1 MNSQQYTGLQ
11 AAMPQGSGARV
22 QVQGG
27 EGTTFDVTS
36 AVKGIQ
42 QLGGV
47 VAKHIQ
53 STQDAN
59 RQIDFTLMQS
69 QNAIK
74 DKEAQQV
81 LATLDPETR
90 KVTLPDGTQQD
101 HNAYVDTYSQAKN
114 QTVNDFRSKYNY
126 GHYSNDK
133 IDVATRSVLETSSDE
148 NTFIKQQN
156 ELQIAE
162 GRLVNSLN
170 LLANETGKS
179 VTFKAGYDAAK
190 SAIDSSPS
198 PKKEKDQLLS
208 QYVQK
213 SATLMVSQRS
223 IKDTKAL
230 EDRTNKYGANPEKF
244 NEETLKYLQSPER
257 LQYTQ
262 DINDALLYLQENPV
276 LVSAASKTQQD
287 FNVSTLQEVIKATSD
302 VKVGQAAY
310 QASLNAAAIQN
321 ASTVND
327 VAISNP
333 DSLIITSALQGLK
346 SVLNNPMSSKEDK
359 FKAKEAEKGLLESQ
373 ALGRKALKVGF
384 LNLPLEDIRS
394 AENYRAVAS
403 TQEAIKKQQVAAA
416 EKAAKDAEK
425 QQDKLARL
433 FTPTPTM
440 TNKTRAELEAQGVP
454 VEVWEQMSGGIRWT
468 DTELYQQV
476 TINGLTS
483 TAKQY
488 AYGTPQFET
497 VMKAYDSIHNFTKN
511 ESMSL
516 TQLATT
522 SNEAISMREAYA
534 LQSELLKNNKGYND
548 LKYGIVQQISADSR
562 GLSAM
567 GLNLPTLVD
576 FATAL
581 VMEEKHLDGLSF
593 GYDKNKGTTNLKQL
607 GVDVTAKVKELG
619 SNYKNKTLLS
629 LDAKNYVAKNL
640 SQYYMLPPAIK
651 GVLIP
656 QDYLYSDKA
665 KQNAPV
671 IATINAIGKTISSYG
686 LPPLTI
692 SSPTRTKPRLDKNG
706 KAIPTM
712 HDERSI
718 AKGVVAIDIS
728 ANSDPVKAVDALLG
742 GIGGMQAVGSNVEVR
757 GGGRDF
763 ANAYS
768 LWSHVKQHG
777 DLPAQSAGRGYDHLT
792 KVQRADLIIKLKSI
806 KTFEDEGV
814 NAENHLHF
822 NCRVAPNKIWDN
834 LPDET
839 RKQAQNFSS
848 RGGR

>member
-27 EGTTFDVTS
+27 EGTTFDVNS

-47 VAKHIQ
+47 VSNHIQ
-53 STQDAN
+53 KTQDAN
-59 RQIDFTLMQS
+59 RQIDYTLMQS

-101 HNAYVDTYSQAKN
+101 HKAYVDTYSQAKN
-114 QTVNDFRSKYNY
+114 QTVNDFRGKYNY

-133 IDVATRSVLETSSDE
+133 IDMATRSVLETSSVE
-148 NTFIKQQN
+148 NAFIKQQN

-162 GRLVNSLN
+162 GRTVNATKKLISSMDIPADQALTATENALKATRMPYAQQRQVLSESAKTRVTLELSNQSLQTSKDLGELVKKYGDNKDTYDKKVQEYYSSEAYQHRVNSL
-170 LLANETGKS
+170 LALQTYLENNPDLAGTAAETK
-179 VTFKAGYDAAK
+179 
-190 SAIDSSPS
+190 
-198 PKKEKDQLLS
+198 
-208 QYVQK
+208 
-213 SATLMVSQRS
+213 
-223 IKDTKAL
+223 
-230 EDRTNKYGANPEKF
+230 
-244 NEETLKYLQSPER
+244 LK
-257 LQYTQ
+257 
-262 DINDALLYLQENPV
+262 I
-276 LVSAASKTQQD
+276 QQ
-287 FNVSTLQEVIKATSD
+287 QEVNTLNEANVAVQGDKAALHASLLTQSLQDSQATS
-302 VKVGQAAY
+302 ALA
-310 QASLNAAAIQN
+310 LI
-321 ASTVND
+321 
-327 VAISNP
+327 NP
-333 DSLIITSALQGLK
+333 DSPALGANAARLKGFLNSPTTTQEDKAKVQREMLDTAEYQKVGRDITKVGN
-346 SVLNNPMSSKEDK
+346 VLNYTY
-359 FKAKEAEKGLLESQ
+359 KGKN
-373 ALGRKALKVGF
+373 ATVALKV
-384 LNLPLEDIRS
+384 EEMKIS
-394 AENYRAVAS
+394 AQKEMERL
-403 TQEAIKKQQVAAA
+403 A
-416 EKAAKDAEK
+416 EKAANDAEK

-433 FTPTPTM
+433 FAPTPTM

-454 VEVWEQMSGGIRWT
+454 VEVWEQMSGGTRWT

-476 TINGLTS
+476 TINGLTP

-497 VMKAYDSIHNFTKN
+497 VMKVYDSIHNFTKN
-511 ESMSL
+511 ESMAIA
-516 TQLATT
+516 QLATNT
-522 SNEAISMREAYA
+522 NEAIGMREAYA

-548 LKYGIVQQISADSR
+548 LKYGIVQQVSADSS
-562 GLSAM
+562 GLAAM
-567 GLNLPTLVD
+567 GLNLSTLVD
-576 FATAL
+576 LSTAL

-607 GVDVTAKVKELG
+607 GLDVTAKVKELG
-619 SNYKNKTLLS
+619 STYKNKTLLS

-640 SQYYMLPPAIK
+640 GQYYMLPPAIK
-651 GVLIP
+651 GVIIP

-671 IATINAIGKTISSYG
+671 IATINSIGKTISGYG

-706 KAIPTM
+706 KAIATM
-712 HDERSI
+712 HDQANISN
-718 AKGVVAIDIS
+718 GVVAIDIS
-728 ANSDPVKAVDALLG
+728 AKSDPAKAVDALLG

-763 ANAYS
+763 DNAYW
-768 LWSHVKQHG
+768 LWSYVKQHG
-777 DLPAQSAGRGYDHLT
+777 DLPAQSAGRGYEHLT
-792 KVQRADLIIKLKSI
+792 KVQRADLVIKLKSI
-806 KTFEDEGV
+806 KRFENEGPE
-814 NAENHLHF
+814 AENHLHF
-822 NCRVAPNKIWDN
+822 NCRVNPNNIWDN

-839 RKQAQNFSS
+839 RKQAQNFSR